1 MKPKELK
8 TCLDEL
14 YRTFDL
20 GFLATDPLEFVHRYD
35 TPEDREIVGLISS
48 SLAYGRVDTIKK
60 SIARVMAV
68 MGPSPRGFT
77 LKFDP
82 KSAVEAAESRAKLLE
97 LFDGHSIFVEEIPN
111 GYCSEWCC
119 KHLPWF
125 VVTTKLGRI
134 TIGWRKR
141 VISIEWK
148 DSMIKKT
155 AQELFEKEDVTKWD
169 TGIHAWGYDKAK
181 EYIKILLSNENGK
194 N

>member
-1 MKPKELK
+1 METSELVK
-8 TCLDEL
+8 AYHVQSSASGGRFEMQILLDIGRE
-14 YRTFDL
+14 F
-20 GFLATDPLEFVHRYD
+20 TDADKSNIRHIAGQLEK
-35 TPEDREIVGLISS
+35 LI
-48 SLAYGRVDTIKK
+48 RQE
-60 SIARVMAV
+60 
-68 MGPSPRGFT
+68 T